1 MCRDLGRTE
10 AQLHRQSP
18 RVRSVLSRLSLQ
30 AWASSKTGDRF
41 ELQPIPRQLPVGCP
55 FWGIACLCDTY
66 TSKVGTFEAT
76 CALDYEEQETEAGL
90 SMARSLLELSNGR
103 RSALVPCLRQM
114 KSSGGSNSTGTYYQ
128 HQLLSRPA
136 HQVGSMLRIAQFR
149 TTAKFR
155 SEQCRET

>member
-18 RVRSVLSRLSLQ
+18 RIRSVLSRLSLQ
-30 AWASSKTGDRF
+30 ARASSKTGDRF
-41 ELQPIPRQLPVGCP
+41 ELQPIPRQLPVGSP
-55 FWGIACLCDTY
+55 FWGIACLCDAY

-114 KSSGGSNSTGTYYQ
+114 KSSGGSIQQAHTTSTT
-128 HQLLSRPA
+128 SIKARPPGWFNA
-136 HQVGSMLRIAQFR
+136 ADCTVSDNG
-149 TTAKFR
+149 
-155 SEQCRET
+155 